1 MTWLAS
7 IGKAVAGVAGA
18 TWARLAGIGVLIGA
32 GLAFALAL
40 IGAGRRAER
49 AQILQRSNEVQ
60 NEMLDAA
67 ARRPRDRDAV
77 VQRLRDGDF

>member
-7 IGKAVAGVAGA
+7 IGKAVAGVAGGA
-18 TWARLAGIGVLIGA
+18 WARLAGIGVLIGA

-77 VQRLRDGDF
+77 VQRLRDGGI